1 MRSLISAFL
10 IGSLFGGGLIVSGM
24 TNPAKVQNFLDLFGR
39 WDPSLAFVMGGALVV
54 TFVGFR
60 LTWQRPAPIDHDR
73 FEVPQSTELT
83 RSLAIGSV
91 LFGIG
96 WGLAGLCPGPALAV
110 IPMAPAPAMIFFIGL
125 YGGVVLHQLWDR
137 RVKLNTGTASASEGA
152 VPATLATGTKLSPAR
167 HLSGEQERDRDRP

>member
-1 MRSLISAFL
+1 MRSSIPAFL

-39 WDPSLAFVMGGALVV
+39 WDPSLALVMGGALAV

-60 LTWQRPAPIDHDR
+60 LAWQRSTPIDHDR
-73 FEVPQSTELT
+73 FEIPQSTELT
-83 RSLAIGSV
+83 KSLAIGSV

-110 IPMAPAPAMIFFIGL
+110 IPMAPAPAMTFFVGL
-125 YGGVVLHQLWDR
+125 YGGVLLYQLWEKR
-137 RVKLNTGTASASEGA
+137 PESNEKSKPASAATVSALSSAE
-152 VPATLATGTKLSPAR
+152 PALSSATKAHGQKETNPN
-167 HLSGEQERDRDRP
+167 ET